1 MCTSTPAS
9 AIQVRAVCRCRC
21 LTVASGGSGT
31 NAAGGRAPGL
41 PSRDVDH
48 RFWNVDPRSGGAAR
62 VAVVPPPHGPVTS
75 RSFWSRPTVTRSR
88 VGRSG
93 LDGRDC
99 LTLTAL
105 RRLRNLST
113 ATWVGRR
120 STWSSTTVARPRSEP
135 TLCAMSIG
143 QHRCVGS
150 KVSFVNTDRWSLESE
165 VCTRVLPGTTAKW
178 SS

>member
-1 MCTSTPAS
+1 ML
-9 AIQVRAVCRCRC
+9 IIVRDCRSEIR
-21 LTVASGGSGT
+21 GSGP
-31 NAAGGRAPGL
+31 GR
-41 PSRDVDH
+41 SRDATT
-48 RFWNVDPRSGGAAR
+48 GAGDESLIL
-62 VAVVPPPHGPVTS
+62 VAAYGDSVEG
-75 RSFWSRPTVTRSR
+75 RPKR
-88 VGRSG
+88 
-93 LDGRDC
+93 LDDRDC
-99 LTLTAL
+99 LTPTAF

-120 STWSSTTVARPRSEP
+120 STWSSTTVARPRPGP

-143 QHRCVGS
+143 QHRCFGS